1 MASPLTTH
9 VLDTARGVPAAGVTV
24 ALSEATGTD
33 WIDHGVFTT
42 NADGR
47 VAALLAEGALRAG
60 RWRLRFDVAGYFR
73 SHGLACF
80 FPYAEVVF
88 DVTDLSR
95 HHHVPLLVSPYAFST
110 YRGS

>member
-9 VLDTARGVPAAGVTV
+9 VLDTAHGVPAAGVFVTLCHEAVGGWQTV
-24 ALSEATGTD
+24 SEG
-33 WIDHGVFTT
+33 TT

-47 VAALLAEGALRAG
+47 VPDLVESGRFVVG
-60 RWRLRFDVAGYFR
+60 RWRLRFEVEAYFAAR
-73 SHGLACF
+73 GLPCF
-80 FPYAEVVF
+80 FPVPEIVF

-95 HHHVPLLVSPYAFST
+95 HHHVPLLLSPYGYST